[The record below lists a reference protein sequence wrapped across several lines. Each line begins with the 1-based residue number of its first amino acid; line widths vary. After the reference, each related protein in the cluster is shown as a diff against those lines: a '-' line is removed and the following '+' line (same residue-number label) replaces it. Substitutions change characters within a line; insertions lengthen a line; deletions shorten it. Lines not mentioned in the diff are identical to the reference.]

1 MQKQN
6 LRAQINEIVKLVPT
20 QLTSFTVF
28 KWTYPFSLIL
38 ALTTT
43 ATKIQGPSVY
53 EVATHWLSSTHE
65 HDPFCGLWEEA

>member
-6 LRAQINEIVKLVPT
+6 LKAQINEIVKLVPA

-38 ALTTT
+38 AVTTT
-43 ATKIQGPSVY
+43 ATNI
-53 EVATHWLSSTHE
+53 
-65 HDPFCGLWEEA
+65 